1 MFTDLLI
8 ATLNQAATA
17 PAATNQ
23 SLAGTITGLLP
34 MILMFGVLWFLLV
47 RPQMKRQKE
56 HRKMVETLAVGNEVI
71 TTGGILGKITH
82 LTDNYITLDISKS
95 DQVVEILLQRVAIAA
110 VLPKGTIKD
119 L

>member
-1 MFTDLLI
+1 MFNDLLI
-8 ATLNQAATA
+8 ATFNQAAA
-17 PAATNQ
+17 PANQ

-56 HRKMVETLAVGNEVI
+56 HRKMVESLAVGHEVI
-71 TTGGILGKITH
+71 TTGGILGKVTH
-82 LTDNYITLDISKS
+82 ITDNYITLDISKGE
-95 DQVVEILLQRVAIAA
+95 QPAEILLQRVAVAA